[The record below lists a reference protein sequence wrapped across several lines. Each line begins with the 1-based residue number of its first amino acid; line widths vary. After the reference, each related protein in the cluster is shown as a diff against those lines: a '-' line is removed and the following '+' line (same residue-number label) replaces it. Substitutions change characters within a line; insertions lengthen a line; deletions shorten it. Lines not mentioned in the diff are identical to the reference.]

1 MLETIPRTDMAFAQ
15 DIFNMNVYISGTK
28 EAAAMGGG
36 LLAKYAWWNRING
49 KVATFEEMIEGKV
62 VGLQCVATP
71 RSEISRIYEQ
81 LVGIYTACEEYVVQQ
96 GETAN

>member
-1 MLETIPRTDMAFAQ
+1 
-15 DIFNMNVYISGTK
+15 MNVYISGTK

-36 LLAKYAWWNRING
+36 LLAKYAWWNRMNG
-49 KVATFEEMIEGKV
+49 KVATFEEMTEGKV

-71 RSEISRIYEQ
+71 RSEISRMYEQ
-81 LVGIYTACEEYVVQQ
+81 LVGIYTASEEYVVKR